1 MSKDDFNK
9 LTPAGPTPEE
19 AVPAFLTANPQLAYT
34 AVDIAQTLTP
44 QSLADD
50 PFAIRVTGILLN
62 LVTRKA
68 AVARWRET
76 ETGPEYFYTVP

>member
-1 MSKDDFNK
+1 MSKDEFNK
-9 LTPAGPTPEE
+9 LNPAGPTPEE
-19 AVPAFLTANPQLAYT
+19 AVLAFLTANPQSAYT
-34 AVDIAQTLTP
+34 AVEIAQTLNP

-68 AVARWRET
+68 AVARWRQT
-76 ETGPEYFYTVP
+76 ETGPEYFFTLP